1 MYQRYLLPFPN
12 VSKTEGKI
20 NHFDSYEKELKV
32 LNQADLVLGYSWTS
46 HNSHQRMDYQ
56 KSDWEGRGEGG
67 RYGRGGGGDSWMFSV
82 FFVCLD
88 GFFFV
93 LLD

>member
-1 MYQRYLLPFPN
+1 M
-12 VSKTEGKI
+12 
-20 NHFDSYEKELKV
+20 
-32 LNQADLVLGYSWTS
+32 
-46 HNSHQRMDYQ
+46 
-56 KSDWEGRGEGG
+56 EGG
-67 RYGRGGGGDSWMFSV
+67 GEDGAMRAPRDSWMFSV

>member
-1 MYQRYLLPFPN
+1 MFP
-12 VSKTEGKI
+12 KLREKI

-32 LNQADLVLGYSWTS
+32 LNQAYLVLGYSWTS

-56 KSDWEGRGEGG
+56 KSDWEGRGKGG
-67 RYGRGGGGDSWMFSV
+67 RYGRGGEDGAMRAPRDSWMFSV

-88 GFFFV
+88 GFF
-93 LLD
+93 LCTT